1 MNDTLKSRLFVAAQ
15 FGLLLLLA
23 IWPSNKAGWGV
34 LDFLFE
40 FVGVLLFI
48 GGAIVLVLAIREIF
62 KHSVPKLEG
71 SVKDKFLKS
80 VRVVLPQPM
89 DDAKLVTSG
98 VFRTVRHPIY
108 GGLILIGYG
117 VGVGSGP
124 WPQLLFAIAL
134 HVTLRYKAT
143 LEEKF
148 LAEKFEDYAAYS
160 LRTNRFFPKVED
172 E

>member
-1 MNDTLKSRLFVAAQ
+1 MNDSLKSRLFVAAQ
-15 FGLLLLLA
+15 FGLLLLLLV
-23 IWPSNKAGWGV
+23 WPGSRAGWGF

-40 FVGVLLFI
+40 FVGVLFFI
-48 GGAIVLVLAIREIF
+48 GGGIILFLAIRELF
-62 KHSVPKLEG
+62 RHSVPKLEG
-71 SVKDKFLKS
+71 SVKDRILKA

-98 VFRTVRHPIY
+98 VFRTLRHPIY
-108 GGLILIGYG
+108 GGLILIGYAIG
-117 VGVGSGP
+117 IGSGP

-134 HVTLRYKAT
+134 HVTLHYKAT

-148 LAEKFEDYAAYS
+148 LNEKFDNYAEYS

-172 E
+172 D

>member
-15 FGLLLLLA
+15 FGLLLLLL
-23 IWPSNKAGWGV
+23 IWPGNKAGWGS

-40 FVGVLLFI
+40 FIGVLFFV
-48 GGAIVLVLAIREIF
+48 GGATIAGLAVREIF
-62 KHSVPKLEG
+62 KHSVPKIDGPL
-71 SVKDKFLKS
+71 KDRILKS
-80 VRVVLPQPM
+80 LRVILPQPM
-89 DDAKLVTSG
+89 DKAKLVTSG

-108 GGLILIGYG
+108 SGLILLGYG
-117 VGVGSGP
+117 IGVGSGP
-124 WPQLLFAIAL
+124 WPHLLFAIAL
-134 HVTLRYKAT
+134 HAVLHYKAI

-148 LAEKFEDYAAYS
+148 LNKKFKQYAKYS

>member
-1 MNDTLKSRLFVAAQ
+1 VNDTLKSRLFVAAQ
-15 FGLLLLLA
+15 FGLLLLLL
-23 IWPSNKAGWGV
+23 IWPGSKAGWGS

-40 FVGVLLFI
+40 FIGVLFFI
-48 GGAIVLVLAIREIF
+48 GGAVVLVLAIREIF
-62 KHSVPKLEG
+62 NHSVPKIEG
-71 SVKDKFLKS
+71 PWKDRILKS

-117 VGVGSGP
+117 IGVGSGP
-124 WPQLLFAIAL
+124 WPHLMFAIAL
-134 HVTLRYKAT
+134 HAVLHYKAN

-148 LAEKFEDYAAYS
+148 LGEKFAEYAAYT